1 MVLNNEVWC
10 VHASR
15 RIRIPDP
22 NLRVARSRLFTP
34 TIEPNLRITRSRSNA
49 PTHDCTTQA
58 AHKGNL
64 QHLLLGL
71 TLEVL
76 TAGRTRLH
84 LVEHAALG
92 LQSSIR
98 ETPAVDQAHPDAL
111 THGQSVILAQASPLQ
126 NHLLTLLWLPTLP
139 PPHAKFAAK
148 CTATA
153 LFTRPFLQVCKLRN

>member
-1 MVLNNEVWC
+1 MKYG
-10 VHASR
+10 AYM
-15 RIRIPDP
+15 
-22 NLRVARSRLFTP
+22 RVAEFGFQIPICESLAADYSHQLLNP
-34 TIEPNLRITRSRSNA
+34 TCESLA
-49 PTHDCTTQA
+49 AGPTHLLMIPTQA

-76 TAGRTRLH
+76 TAGRTHLH

-92 LQSSIR
+92 FQSSIR
-98 ETPAVDQAHPDAL
+98 ETPAVDQAHPDAF

-139 PPHAKFAAK
+139 PPHAIFAAK

>member
-1 MVLNNEVWC
+1 MKYG
-10 VHASR
+10 AYM
-15 RIRIPDP
+15 
-22 NLRVARSRLFTP
+22 RVAEFGFQIPICESLAADYSHQLLNP
-34 TIEPNLRITRSRSNA
+34 TCESLA
-49 PTHDCTTQA
+49 AGPTHLLMIPTQA

-64 QHLLLGL
+64 QHLLLVL

-76 TAGRTRLH
+76 TAGRTHLH

-139 PPHAKFAAK
+139 PPHAIFAAK
-148 CTATA
+148 CTVTA

>member
-1 MVLNNEVWC
+1 M
-10 VHASR
+10 
-15 RIRIPDP
+15 
-22 NLRVARSRLFTP
+22 RVAEFGFQIPICESLAADYSHQLLNP
-34 TIEPNLRITRSRSNA
+34 TCESLA
-49 PTHDCTTQA
+49 AGPTHLLMIPTQA

-76 TAGRTRLH
+76 TAGRTHLH

-92 LQSSIR
+92 FQSSIR
-98 ETPAVDQAHPDAL
+98 ETPAVDQAHPDAF

-139 PPHAKFAAK
+139 PPHAIFAAK